1 MSISWALKPAN
12 SRPREFLASFWRA
25 PDAAEAE
32 RAKARGEGWHAALI
46 RLGLRIEPDGGE
58 RPVAHV
64 IRQPRD
70 VSLSALTTGVV
81 RAPCPRRRRQIPLKC
96 RAQVKWR
103 GSRGS
108 GGRGAK
114 SMTPSSPCRKRFG
127 YCDWAEVL
135 VDARAASEGVGSVTG
150 LSVSAGS
157 SMKRNS
163 SATLR
168 SKASRAWEGSPR
180 YPAVVA
186 PSRSIT

>member
-1 MSISWALKPAN
+1 M
-12 SRPREFLASFWRA
+12 
-25 PDAAEAE
+25 
-32 RAKARGEGWHAALI
+32 ARGEGWHAALI
-46 RLGLRIEPDGGE
+46 RLRLRIEPDGGE

-70 VSLSALTTGVV
+70 VSLSALTKGVV
-81 RAPCPRRRRQIPLKC
+81 RAMSETTAPDTAEVSGAGGVAGLAPVEWQRRQ
-96 RAQVKWR
+96 
-103 GSRGS
+103 
-108 GGRGAK
+108 

-135 VDARAASEGVGSVTG
+135 VDVRAASEGVGSVTG
-150 LSVSAGS
+150 LSVSAGW

-168 SKASRAWEGSPR
+168 SKASRAREGSPR